1 MTKTYTVEGMSCQHC
16 VDSVT
21 EEISKIPG
29 TQGVDVNLAAG
40 TVTVTGEGF
49 SDAEIAAAI
58 DEAGFTLSN

>member
-16 VDSVT
+16 VDSVI

>member
-49 SDAEIAAAI
+49 SDAEVAAAI

>member
-16 VDSVT
+16 VQSVT
-21 EEISKIPG
+21 NEINKVPG
-29 TQGVDVNLAAG
+29 TQGVEVDLQAG

-58 DEAGFTLSN
+58 DEAGFQLVG